1 MPGVAWAVNVSGD
14 GRLAVAAF
22 GDGTIRWFRLAD
34 GAELL
39 AFFPHKD
46 RQRWVVW
53 TPQGYYMASPGG
65 EELIGWHVNRGLD
78 TPEFYTASRFRDRF
92 HRPDVV
98 ALVLDELDVAKAL
111 ARANREA
118 EIAPTPAAPLEEILP
133 PLIQILDPTVGA
145 LIEKDPVIISYRVW
159 APGGE
164 PITAHARHDQR
175 HAGDDVCRA
184 RSRMSRSI
192 CR

>member
-14 GRLAVAAF
+14 GRLGVAAF

-46 RQRWVVW
+46 RERWVVW

-78 TPEFYTASRFRDRF
+78 TPEFYSASRFRDRF

-98 ALVLDELDVAKAL
+98 ALVLEELDVDKAL

-118 EIAPTPAAPLEEILP
+118 EIAPAPAAPLEDILP
-133 PLIQILDPTVGA
+133 PLIQILDPTVGT
-145 LIEKDPVIISYRVW
+145 LIEKDPVAISWRVW

-164 PITAHARHDQR
+164 PITAPTRHDQR
-175 HAGDDVCRA
+175 HAGDDVCRS
-184 RSRMSRSI
+184 RSRCSASI